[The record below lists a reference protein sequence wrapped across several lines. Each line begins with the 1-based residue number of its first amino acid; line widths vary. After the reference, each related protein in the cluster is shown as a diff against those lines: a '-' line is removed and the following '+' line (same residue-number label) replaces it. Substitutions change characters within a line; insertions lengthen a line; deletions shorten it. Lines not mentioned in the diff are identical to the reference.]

1 MDGKKFI
8 VDYPDFPKEG
18 ILFRDISPLLAN
30 SDSFR
35 LVVDSME
42 IMVKFRFSEADIIVG
57 MDARGF
63 IFGSVV
69 AYSTGLG
76 LVMVRKAGKLPGE
89 TVKKAYSFEYS
100 EDYIEVQKEAVAGKK
115 IVIIDDLL
123 ATGGTLN
130 AVASAIREAGGE
142 VLGAVTAIELTDL
155 KGRANIDFEVVSLIQ
170 Y

>member
-1 MDGKKFI
+1 M
-8 VDYPDFPKEG
+8 
-18 ILFRDISPLLAN
+18 A
-30 SDSFR
+30 
-35 LVVDSME
+35 
-42 IMVKFRFSEADIIVG
+42 
-57 MDARGF
+57 
-63 IFGSVV
+63 
-69 AYSTGLG
+69 
-76 LVMVRKAGKLPGE
+76 RKAGKLPGE
-89 TVKKAYSFEYS
+89 TVKKAYSLEYG

-155 KGRANIDFEVVSLIQ
+155 KGRTNIDFEVVSLIQ